1 MMLMRKGHHTWM
13 AIKNDQDGGND
24 EGVSNL
30 VSLDVCA
37 ELDRV
42 KTIHD
47 SNWGAMKEREVNQ
60 FDSSYIYI
68 MWDEESVEGL
78 SRRCVPYIW

>member
-1 MMLMRKGHHTWM
+1 M

-24 EGVSNL
+24 EGVSDL

-42 KTIHD
+42 KTSHD
-47 SNWGAMKEREVNQ
+47 SNWDAMKERKVKQ
-60 FDSSYIYI
+60 FDSPYIYI
-68 MWDEESVEGL
+68 M
-78 SRRCVPYIW
+78 

>member
-1 MMLMRKGHHTWM
+1 MMLMKKGHRTWM

-24 EGVSNL
+24 EGVSDL

-42 KTIHD
+42 KTSHD
-47 SNWGAMKEREVNQ
+47 SNWDAMKERKVKQ
-60 FDSSYIYI
+60 FDSPYIYI
-68 MWDEESVEGL
+68 M
-78 SRRCVPYIW
+78 